1 MSCYSV
7 DQLSADGVFS
17 TNLNPAL
24 TWQRSSTR
32 LSDEDIIHDET
43 HPSRILAPEMKKNLA
58 KKRRITKKTRGN
70 FWELR
75 LYIAGQTPNSIAAI
89 ANLKK
94 ICEDQL
100 RGKYRIEVVDL
111 LKKPQLA
118 KGDQIVAIPTL
129 VRRLPPPVKKIVGNL
144 SRTERTLVG
153 LDIQRAS

>member
-1 MSCYSV
+1 MNKPLV
-7 DQLSADGVFS
+7 
-17 TNLNPAL
+17 
-24 TWQRSSTR
+24 
-32 LSDEDIIHDET
+32 
-43 HPSRILAPEMKKNLA
+43 
-58 KKRRITKKTRGN
+58 KKRRTTKSARAD

-75 LYIAGQTPNSIAAI
+75 LYIAGLTPNSIAAI

-100 RGKYRIEVVDL
+100 KGKYRIEVVDL

-144 SRTERTLVG
+144 SKTERTLVG
-153 LDIQRAS
+153 LDILPRVDAKG

>member
-1 MSCYSV
+1 MNKRPV
-7 DQLSADGVFS
+7 
-17 TNLNPAL
+17 
-24 TWQRSSTR
+24 
-32 LSDEDIIHDET
+32 
-43 HPSRILAPEMKKNLA
+43 
-58 KKRRITKKTRGN
+58 KKRRTTKTARAD

-75 LYIAGQTPNSIAAI
+75 LYIAGQTPNSIAAV

-100 RGKYRIEVVDL
+100 GGKYRIEVIDL

-144 SRTERTLVG
+144 SKTERALVG
-153 LDIQRAS
+153 LDIQRAR

>member
-1 MSCYSV
+1 MNK
-7 DQLSADGVFS
+7 
-17 TNLNPAL
+17 T
-24 TWQRSSTR
+24 
-32 LSDEDIIHDET
+32 
-43 HPSRILAPEMKKNLA
+43 LA
-58 KKRRITKKTRGN
+58 KKRRTTKSTRSN
-70 FWELR
+70 FWQLR

-100 RGKYRIEVVDL
+100 RGKYRIEVIDL

-129 VRRLPPPVKKIVGNL
+129 VRKLPPPVKSIVGNL
-144 SRTERTLVG
+144 SKTERVLVG

>member
-1 MSCYSV
+1 MASGGNTH
-7 DQLSADGVFS
+7 D
-17 TNLNPAL
+17 
-24 TWQRSSTR
+24 
-32 LSDEDIIHDET
+32 DET
-43 HPSRILAPEMKKNLA
+43 HPGQIPGTGMKKRLA
-58 KKRRITKKTRGN
+58 KKHRTNKSDRSN

-100 RGKYRIEVVDL
+100 KGKYRIEVVDL
-111 LKKPQLA
+111 LKNPQLA

-144 SRTERTLVG
+144 SKTERALVG
-153 LDIQRAS
+153 LDIQRGR

>member
-1 MSCYSV
+1 MSK
-7 DQLSADGVFS
+7 
-17 TNLNPAL
+17 
-24 TWQRSSTR
+24 SSPTK
-32 LSDEDIIHDET
+32 
-43 HPSRILAPEMKKNLA
+43 SRT
-58 KKRRITKKTRGN
+58 TKSRTTKSTRGN

-94 ICEDQL
+94 ICEDKL
-100 RGKYRIEVVDL
+100 RGKYRIEVIDL

-144 SRTERTLVG
+144 SKTERALVG
-153 LDIQRAS
+153 LDIQPVR

>member
-1 MSCYSV
+1 MKQSV
-7 DQLSADGVFS
+7 
-17 TNLNPAL
+17 T
-24 TWQRSSTR
+24 
-32 LSDEDIIHDET
+32 
-43 HPSRILAPEMKKNLA
+43 
-58 KKRRITKKTRGN
+58 KKRQAAKSPRSN

-75 LYIAGQTPNSIAAI
+75 LYIAGQTPNSIVAI

-100 RGKYRIEVVDL
+100 KGKYRIEVVDL

-144 SRTERTLVG
+144 SKTERTLVG
-153 LDIQRAS
+153 LDIQPVR

>member
-1 MSCYSV
+1 
-7 DQLSADGVFS
+7 
-17 TNLNPAL
+17 
-24 TWQRSSTR
+24 
-32 LSDEDIIHDET
+32 
-43 HPSRILAPEMKKNLA
+43 MKKNVA
-58 KKRRITKKTRGN
+58 KKRRTTKRTRWN

-100 RGKYRIEVVDL
+100 QGKYRIEVIDL
-111 LKKPQLA
+111 LEKPQLA

-144 SRTERTLVG
+144 SKTERALVG
-153 LDIQRAS
+153 LDIQPVR